1 MLTKKLEL
9 SRGKLLTTGE
19 LPTLTRD
26 QRKNMN
32 SSKKT
37 EFNPGDV
44 VRFKGNILSPDHPN
58 VGPINRQLVVVEV
71 DEDYVLCQWEN
82 EFTHDEKTFFM
93 TKLSPHVIRHVGM

>member
-9 SRGKLLTTGE
+9 SRGKPPTAGE
-19 LPTLTRD
+19 LLILTREY
-26 QRKNMN
+26 RKNMN

-44 VRFKGNILSPDHPN
+44 VRFKGDILSPEHPN

-93 TKLSPHVIRHVGM
+93 TKLSPYVIRHVGL